1 MLCNEKHS
9 NCYEKQKLH
18 SETISTFIRLGNNWK
33 YVGCRC
39 DLCRKI
45 FCIGQI
51 KKLRSF
57 SKTYHNSDRTQ
68 GWCCLQLWTPTP
80 FPCST
85 WASSLTGPGSPTPL
99 IAERSSSYPHSH
111 SQNILKIGWLAAY
124 WTRQLNMMRP
134 SLILQ
139 LIEPRAWE
147 STSTVTCQNC
157 YQFPDFFKTFFAAFF
172 GSNFARF
179 VVLFFAFFDFSSDMK
194 GFNIL

>member
-39 DLCRKI
+39 DLCRKN

-57 SKTYHNSDRTQ
+57 SKLYHNSDRTQ
-68 GWCCLQLWTPTP
+68 AWCCLQLWTPTP

-99 IAERSSSYPHSH
+99 TADRSSLYPHAQLKLGWLPLYPPAHYHSLLRGRHCILYFHSEPRNSQDRLVAQHRTLLRGRHPILTH
-111 SQNILKIGWLAAY
+111 SQQK
-124 WTRQLNMMRP
+124 
-134 SLILQ
+134 
-139 LIEPRAWE
+139 
-147 STSTVTCQNC
+147 
-157 YQFPDFFKTFFAAFF
+157 
-172 GSNFARF
+172 
-179 VVLFFAFFDFSSDMK
+179 
-194 GFNIL
+194 